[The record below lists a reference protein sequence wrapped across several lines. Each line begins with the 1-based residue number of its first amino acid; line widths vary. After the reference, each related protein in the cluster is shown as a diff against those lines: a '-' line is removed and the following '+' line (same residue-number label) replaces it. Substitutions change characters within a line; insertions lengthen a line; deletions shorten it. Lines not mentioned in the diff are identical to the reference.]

1 MKRDSRETARLMD
14 LARRHLWQ
22 GFGRG
27 NLFHV
32 DPTTSII
39 IDRAHGSW
47 VVDIEGNEY
56 LDVTGAQA
64 TLSAGYG
71 NDRIA
76 QAMAEQLDLIQV
88 NPSTFPPHVTGI
100 ELAAKVASLAP
111 EGFNKVFFATN
122 GTDAVETS
130 VRIARQYFRIL
141 GEASKFDVIV
151 RWSGYHGSSLAMT
164 AASGNTKRRKLA
176 TPLPQ
181 GFVHMEPPYCYR
193 CPYGLTYPA
202 CDVRCA
208 DEARNLLGH
217 HDPSNIAAVLGEP
230 TIGAGGAI
238 EAPDGYWRRLR
249 DICDQANLLLIFDEV
264 ITAFGRTGH
273 WFESSALFE
282 REGVLP
288 DVIAF
293 GKGVSGG
300 YYPISGVLVRDE
312 VAAVF
317 EESPQ
322 NFLQHGYT
330 YGGSPLGA
338 ATALAAI
345 DYLESEDIPGAVPE
359 KAAALRTGLE
369 GLGAGSSVVG
379 DVRGNGMLLALE
391 LVADGTT
398 GRPFDDQLEVGRFM
412 IAEGLRQGLL
422 MIVNGTTINIMPALT
437 ISADEIAD
445 FLDRVG
451 RVVSAV
457 EQKFGTPTPAELP
470 G

>member
-1 MKRDSRETARLMD
+1 MSLDRGPAKPTETARLTQ

-32 DPTTSII
+32 DPTTSVI

-47 VVDIEGNEY
+47 VVDVEGNEY

-71 NDRIA
+71 NERIA
-76 QAMAEQLDLIQV
+76 KAMAAQLDRIQV
-88 NPSTFPPHVTGI
+88 NPSTFPPHAAGI
-100 ELAAKVASLAP
+100 ELAAKISSLAP
-111 EGFNKVFFATN
+111 PGFNKVFFATN

-141 GEASKFDVIV
+141 GEASKLDVIV

-164 AASGNTKRRKLA
+164 AASGNTKRRRLA
-176 TPLPQ
+176 TPLPP
-181 GFVHMEPPYCYR
+181 GFLHMEPPHCYR
-193 CPYGLTYPA
+193 CPYGLRYPD
-202 CDVRCA
+202 CDIRCA
-208 DEARNLLGH
+208 NEARNLLGH
-217 HDPSNIAAVLGEP
+217 HDPSNVAAILGEP

-238 EAPDGYWRRLR
+238 AAPGGYWRRLR
-249 DICDQANLLLIFDEV
+249 DICDEANLLLIFDEV

-317 EESPQ
+317 ERSPA

-338 ATALAAI
+338 ATSLAAI
-345 DYLESEDIPGAVPE
+345 DYLETEDIPGRVPA
-359 KAAALRTGLE
+359 KAAQLRNGLE
-369 GLGAGSSVVG
+369 SLAATSSVIG
-379 DVRGNGMLLALE
+379 EIRGNGLLLAME
-391 LVADGTT
+391 LVADAAT
-398 GRPFDDQLEVGRFM
+398 GSRFDQQEEVGRIV
-412 IAEGLRQGLL
+412 IAEGLRHGLL

-437 ISADEIAD
+437 ISAEEITT
-445 FLDRVG
+445 LVDRMG
-451 RVVSAV
+451 RVVKVIEERFGASA
-457 EQKFGTPTPAELP
+457 
-470 G
+470 